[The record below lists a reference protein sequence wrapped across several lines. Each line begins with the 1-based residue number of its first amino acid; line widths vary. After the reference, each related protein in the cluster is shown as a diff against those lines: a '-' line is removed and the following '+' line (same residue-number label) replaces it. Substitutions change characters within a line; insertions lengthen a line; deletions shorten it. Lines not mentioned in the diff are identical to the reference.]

1 MIDIK
6 SWREEYFFEAATDMV
21 SGPGIE
27 ALKHAIYDM
36 AHRGVP
42 DQINDHGFNQ
52 GDYGAYQNYEH
63 SGYLIADKEIPAAT
77 ATRMLTTLIRYTNRQ
92 LPDIFNNDLRTSLYY
107 KKIQVQSY
115 QDLKDLVRIDLEKA
129 SQKKNPSQAIVQ
141 NDLTK
146 VMVFDKQ
153 EKYYGKFFKVVYI
166 PRGVNLSL
174 TKLINQIA
182 DKQLAE
188 EGAEKIL
195 NYRGDGWVYPRRDKY
210 QKIEGKIDFYAVHPT
225 ILDSVVELLKSK
237 GYEVQFESGK
247 KDFSVPESGK
257 KDLSGPEKS
266 PEPIVQNDSKKV
278 MVFDKQKK
286 HYGKF
291 KTYIPGGVDEYLDEE
306 MEGIAVKKLEEEEA
320 GLQYNKS
327 NGKEELPVYK
337 KYQKIQGETDVYSF
351 HPTILDSIVE
361 LLKSKGYEVEFE
373 SGRKDLS
380 VTEKSPEEKEKEKQ
394 NAITFIE
401 NPEKVAEFISIYN
414 NGVGFKKPK
423 YPSTVEPN
431 ASLIIKIDNQLEVL
445 SDQDKAFL
453 KECVQYSFP
462 NYGYNYDE
470 YSYFVSGNF
479 KQYISFGKILKKFG
493 YNVDEL
499 RKIVKD
505 KLRDD
510 RLEETRWEGMHD
522 NDEGFIDQIDK
533 NLPDSN
539 FDLYRAQ
546 KEGIAFL
553 YGRDHAIL
561 GDETGLGKCI
571 IDGYI
576 QTNLGCF
583 KIEDLWEKF
592 SVNCIKNENE
602 EEYANLNCDLFVHSM
617 DEQEKITE
625 GRVVS
630 LFRQKINTWI
640 KVIKTKNGKK
650 IKSTIPH
657 MFYTL
662 DGWKKDIGVDD
673 YVCSSKNQFSLQNND
688 FEDFELA
695 RFLGWQISEGWES
708 SKRATV
714 TITQKDRLV
723 LEDLQKISKVKSTIH
738 ANKNVFYLLINSK
751 VYKKYLESLGYEWGH
766 KSATKRIP
774 EFIMQAND
782 EIVKVFLQAYFDA
795 ECYVNPNC
803 RQIEISSASETIIY
817 QLSVLLQRFD
827 IMCSFSEKYKFA
839 TNGKKIKRKYHFLYV
854 CGTGVAAF
862 FEKIGLSIDYKIKN
876 YEAIKTKPNLNK
888 EGKPVHLVLSSF
900 FQKYDLPYRLLNIP
914 SKNYILGKRFATND
928 VIEKIIKGFVSIK
941 DGTIL
946 SEYKK
951 LKNSKWTKKTTDY
964 LYAIEESDVN
974 NVLDGLLKLRNN
986 DLQYEK
992 IKNVTYEKYEGYVYD
1007 LCVAEHKNYIANN
1020 LICHNTAQL
1029 ISAAALR
1036 MQKDSNPTLII
1047 TLKATQEQWV
1057 NEIINVMGE
1066 KERSFIEKSDIEK
1079 PLSPK
1084 KWTVVYYENFS
1095 SGKQLKNNV
1104 EILKKAE
1111 FGIVIFDELH
1121 KIKHDTAKKT
1131 KNISQV
1137 VKDIPTKWGASAT
1150 ISSNK
1155 PMDVRNQLVMTGHH
1169 LGKINEK
1176 KFEDNFVT
1184 NKYDKESKD
1193 DKEKG
1198 IRAAEKLNKW
1208 LNLSGLYVRRSKQ
1221 DIREMPELSIQNK
1234 IVSIDQTEFNQ
1245 EFSKKLFG
1253 DQESGDQESKL
1264 GYRDPDLAISKLIA
1278 ARETI
1283 AKLKTDQTSNKVLD
1297 IVKKNINGLPAASK
1311 IVVFTNFV
1319 ESANQ
1324 LVEKID
1330 SGLKSIDP
1338 KFYVMTYLS
1347 STKKADRLTTKENF
1361 TKNSN
1366 AKVLVMSMKM
1376 GGTGIDFPNA
1386 AQNMVINDFDWTP
1399 ESAEQSEGRIYRI
1412 NTNHTVNIDYVVADG
1427 IDKTI
1432 YDKVQKKREL
1442 AEIIQKYRKEY
1453 HEKDDAKALEIIVK
1467 AQKDMSKI
1475 DDDMVIAVNNEL
1487 PGAGEGLKESFKSY
1501 FDRYEQFKDLFLYGI
1516 SLDS

>member
-42 DQINDHGFNQ
+42 DQINDHGFNKI
-52 GDYGAYQNYEH
+52 DFASYE
-63 SGYLIADKEIPAAT
+63 SNERNGYLTANKEIPAVAV
-77 ATRMLTTLIRYTNRQ
+77 TRMLDSLFRYSKRQ
-92 LPDIFNNDLRTSLYY
+92 LPDIFNNDIRTSPYY
-107 KKIQVQSY
+107 KSIQVQSY
-115 QDLKDLVRIDLEKA
+115 QDLKNLVEIDFKKTL
-129 SQKKNPSQAIVQ
+129 QKKNPIVQ
-141 NDLTK
+141 YDSKK
-146 VMVFDKQ
+146 VVVFDKQ
-153 EKYYGKFFKVVYI
+153 
-166 PRGVNLSL
+166 
-174 TKLINQIA
+174 
-182 DKQLAE
+182 
-188 EGAEKIL
+188 
-195 NYRGDGWVYPRRDKY
+195 
-210 QKIEGKIDFYAVHPT
+210 
-225 ILDSVVELLKSK
+225 
-237 GYEVQFESGK
+237 
-247 KDFSVPESGK
+247 
-257 KDLSGPEKS
+257 
-266 PEPIVQNDSKKV
+266 
-278 MVFDKQKK
+278 FDKF
-286 HYGKF
+286 GKN
-291 KTYIPGGVDEYLDEE
+291 KVYIPGGVGVNSSLSKLIKE
-306 MEGIAVKKLEEEEA
+306 IAVKKLEEEEA
-320 GLQYNKS
+320 GLEYNKF
-327 NGKEELPVYK
+327 NGREELPVYK
-337 KYQKIQGETDVYSF
+337 KYQKIEGEIDFYAV
-351 HPTILDSIVE
+351 HPTILQSIVE
-361 LLKSKGYEVEFE
+361 LLKSKGYEVKSE
-373 SGRKDLS
+373 SGKEDFSVPESGKEDLS
-380 VTEKSPEEKEKEKQ
+380 VPEIDIEIIGVEKTDWGQKLGIRIPTYEKSKAILEHFQRIRYTPKLISYASNPSRLLIDLNKNNFEKVVQELKEKGLNTSELENFAKDHFVQEKSPEEKEKEKQ

-401 NPEKVAEFISIYN
+401 NPEKVAELIRIN
-414 NGVGFKKPK
+414 NRENPQ
-423 YPSTVEPN
+423 YPPSTVEPN
-431 ASLIIKIDNQLEVL
+431 ASVIIKIKYPDL

-462 NYGYNYDE
+462 NYGFNYDE
-470 YSYFVSGNF
+470 KSYFVSGNF

-539 FDLYRAQ
+539 FNLYRAQ

-617 DEQEKITE
+617 NEQEKITE

-1057 NEIINVMGE
+1057 NEIVNIMGE
-1066 KERSFIEKSDIEK
+1066 KERSDISKE

-1095 SGKQLKNNV
+1095 SGKQVENNV
-1104 EILKKAE
+1104 ESLKKAK

-1121 KIKHDTAKKT
+1121 KIKHDTAKRSLK
-1131 KNISQV
+1131 ISQV
-1137 VKDIPTKWGASAT
+1137 VESIPTKWGASAT

-1176 KFEDNFVT
+1176 KFKRDFAGENYEKDSEE
-1184 NKYDKESKD
+1184 NKIKS
-1193 DKEKG
+1193 
-1198 IRAAEKLNKW
+1198 AENLNKW

-1221 DIREMPELSIQNK
+1221 DIREMPNLSIQNK
-1234 IVSIDQTEFNQ
+1234 VVSIDQ
-1245 EFSKKLFG
+1245 SKFG
-1253 DQESGDQESKL
+1253 DDYKSKL
-1264 GYRDPDLAISKLIA
+1264 SAYKKPKLPISMLIA

-1338 KFYVMTYLS
+1338 RFHVMTYLS

-1361 TKNSN
+1361 TKDLN

-1412 NTNHTVNIDYVVADG
+1412 NTNHDVNIDYVVADG

-1467 AQKDMSKI
+1467 AQRDMAKI
-1475 DDDMVIAVNNEL
+1475 DQDMLDAINSEL

-1501 FDRYEQFKDLFLYGI
+1501 FDRYEQFKDLLLYGI

>member
-1 MIDIK
+1 
-6 SWREEYFFEAATDMV
+6 
-21 SGPGIE
+21 
-27 ALKHAIYDM
+27 
-36 AHRGVP
+36 
-42 DQINDHGFNQ
+42 
-52 GDYGAYQNYEH
+52 
-63 SGYLIADKEIPAAT
+63 
-77 ATRMLTTLIRYTNRQ
+77 
-92 LPDIFNNDLRTSLYY
+92 
-107 KKIQVQSY
+107 
-115 QDLKDLVRIDLEKA
+115 
-129 SQKKNPSQAIVQ
+129 
-141 NDLTK
+141 
-146 VMVFDKQ
+146 MVFDKQ

-166 PRGVNLSL
+166 PRGVNPSL
-174 TKLINQIA
+174 TRLINKIA
-182 DKQLAE
+182 DEQLE
-188 EGAEKIL
+188 KENAEKIL
-195 NYRGDGWVYPRRDKY
+195 NFRGDGLVYPRRDKY
-210 QKIEGKIDFYAVHPT
+210 QIIEGKIDFYAVHPT

-257 KDLSGPEKS
+257 KDLSVPEKS
-266 PEPIVQNDSKKV
+266 PEPIVQNDSRKV

-286 HYGKF
+286 HYGKV
-291 KTYIPGGVDEYLDEE
+291 KTYIPGGVDEYLDKE
-306 MEGIAVKKLEEEEA
+306 MEEIADKKLKEEKAQLE
-320 GLQYNKS
+320 LDF
-327 NGKEELPVYK
+327 NGKLVLPYYK
-337 KYQKIQGETDVYSF
+337 KYQKIKGETYVYSF

-380 VTEKSPEEKEKEKQ
+380 VPEKSPEEQEKEKKEARKK
-394 NAITFIE
+394 AITFKDS
-401 NPEKVAEFISIYN
+401 PDDPPAESDKSSNKISKMAVNINY
-414 NGVGFKKPK
+414 G
-423 YPSTVEPN
+423 
-431 ASLIIKIDNQLEVL
+431 DDLEV
-445 SDQDKAFL
+445 QEFL
-453 KECVQYSFP
+453 KQCVQYSFP
-462 NYGYNYDE
+462 AYEFNYSQNKTYYVN
-470 YSYFVSGNF
+470 GNF

-493 YNVDEL
+493 YDTDEL
-499 RKIVKD
+499 KKIIRN
-505 KLRDD
+505 KLRDN

-522 NDEGFIDQIDK
+522 NDEEFIDQID
-533 NLPDSN
+533 NNFPDSK

-546 KEGIAFL
+546 KEGVAFL

-561 GDETGLGKCI
+561 GDQTGLGKCI

-583 KIEDLWEKF
+583 KIEDLWKKL

-617 DEQEKITE
+617 DEKEKITE

-630 LFRQKINTWI
+630 LFRQKVNTWI

-695 RFLGWQISEGWES
+695 RFLGWQMSEGWES

-714 TITQKDRLV
+714 KITQKDRLV

-795 ECYVNPNC
+795 ECYVNPNS

-817 QLSVLLQRFD
+817 QLSVLLQRFN
-827 IMCSFSEKYKFA
+827 IMCSFSEKYKSA
-839 TNGKKIKRKYHFLYV
+839 TNGKKIKRKYHYLYV

-876 YEAIKTKPNLNK
+876 YEGIKTKPNLNK

-900 FQKYDLPYRLLNIP
+900 FQKYDLPYRILNIP

-928 VIEKIIKGFVSIK
+928 VIEKIIKGFISLK
-941 DGTIL
+941 DGTVL
-946 SEYKK
+946 SKYKK

-974 NVLDGLLKLRNN
+974 KVLDGLLKLRNN

-1007 LCVAEHKNYIANN
+1007 LCVAKHKNYIANN
-1020 LICHNTAQL
+1020 LICHNTVQL
-1029 ISAAALR
+1029 IIAAALR
-1036 MQKDSNPTLII
+1036 MKEDANSTLII
-1047 TLKATQEQWV
+1047 TLNATREQWA
-1057 NEIINVMGE
+1057 NEIVNAMGE
-1066 KERSFIEKSDIEK
+1066 EEKSAISLQ
-1079 PLSPK
+1079 PQNPK
-1084 KWTVVYYENFS
+1084 KWTVVSYENFS
-1095 SGKQLKNNV
+1095 NGKEVENNV
-1104 EILKKAE
+1104 KKLKAAG

-1121 KIKHDTAKKT
+1121 KIKHEDSLRSR
-1131 KNISQV
+1131 NISKV
-1137 VKDIPTKWGASAT
+1137 VEDIPTKWGATAT
-1150 ISSNK
+1150 LSSNK
-1155 PMDVRNQLVMTGHH
+1155 PEDVRNQLKMTGHH
-1169 LGKINEK
+1169 LGKIEEN
-1176 KFEDNFVT
+1176 KFKNNFVE
-1184 NKYDKESKD
+1184 NKFGKGTPADKQIKS
-1193 DKEKG
+1193 
-1198 IRAAEKLNKW
+1198 AENLNKW
-1208 LNLSGLYVRRSKQ
+1208 LNLSGIYIRRSKQ
-1221 DIREMPELSIQNK
+1221 DIREMPTITIQNK
-1234 IVSIDQTEFNQ
+1234 VVTIDQTAFDQ
-1245 EFSKKLFG
+1245 EFDKKLYG
-1253 DQESGDQESKL
+1253 VKEGKPGVKEGKL
-1264 GYRDPDLAISKLIA
+1264 GYKDPDLAISKLIA

-1283 AKLKTDQTSNKVLD
+1283 AKLKTDQTSNRVLD
-1297 IVKKNINGLPAASK
+1297 VVKENIKGDPAASK
-1311 IVVFTNFV
+1311 VVVFTNFK

-1324 LVEKID
+1324 LVEKIN
-1330 SGLKSIDP
+1330 SGLKLIDP
-1338 KFYVMTYLS
+1338 NFYVMTYLS
-1347 STKKADRLTTKENF
+1347 STKKEDRLTTKKTF
-1361 TKNSN
+1361 TDNVN

-1386 AQNMVINDFDWTP
+1386 AKNMVINDFDWTP

-1412 NTNHTVNIDYVVADG
+1412 NTNHAVNIDYVISDG
-1427 IDKTI
+1427 IDKNLFER
-1432 YDKVQKKREL
+1432 VQKKRQL
-1442 AEIIQKYRKEY
+1442 AEIIQKHRIDY
-1453 HEKDDAKALEIIVK
+1453 HESDGKKSADALEKIVK
-1467 AQKDMSKI
+1467 AQKEIKEI
-1475 DDDMVIAVNNEL
+1475 DKDIYKVIHNEI
-1487 PGAGEGLKESFKSY
+1487 PGAGKGLKESFRSY
-1501 FDRYEQFKDLFLYGI
+1501 VDRYEQFKDLLLYGI

>member
-1 MIDIK
+1 
-6 SWREEYFFEAATDMV
+6 MV

-36 AHRGVP
+36 AHRGAP

-52 GDYGAYQNYEH
+52 IDFASYQSYERN
-63 SGYLIADKEIPAAT
+63 GYLIANKEIPAVAV
-77 ATRMLTTLIRYTNRQ
+77 TRMLDSLFRYSKRQ
-92 LPDIFNNDLRTSLYY
+92 LPDIFNNDLRTSPYY
-107 KKIQVQSY
+107 KSIQVQSY
-115 QDLKDLVRIDLEKA
+115 QDLKDLVEIDFKKA
-129 SQKKNPSQAIVQ
+129 LQKKNPLQTIVQ
-141 NDLTK
+141 YDSKK
-146 VMVFDKQ
+146 VVVFDKQ
-153 EKYYGKFFKVVYI
+153 FDKFGKNKVYI
-166 PRGVNLSL
+166 PGGVGVNSSLS
-174 TKLINQIA
+174 KLIKEIA
-182 DKQLAE
+182 VKKLEE
-188 EGAEKIL
+188 EGAGLVRDNFTGKL
-195 NYRGDGWVYPRRDKY
+195 VLPVYKKY
-210 QKIEGKIDFYAVHPT
+210 QKIEGEIDFYAVHPT
-225 ILDSVVELLKSK
+225 ILNSIVELLKSN
-237 GYEVQFESGK
+237 GYEVEFESGR
-247 KDFSVPESGK
+247 KDLSVPEN
-257 KDLSGPEKS
+257 S

-278 MVFDKQKK
+278 MVFDEQEK

-291 KTYIPGGVDEYLDEE
+291 KTYITGGVDEYLDKE
-306 MEGIAVKKLEEEEA
+306 MEEIAVKKLKEEGA
-320 GLQYNKS
+320 GLEYNKF
-327 NGKEELPVYK
+327 NKKEELPVYK
-337 KYQKIQGETDVYSF
+337 KYQIIAGKIDFYAF

-380 VTEKSPEEKEKEKQ
+380 VLEKSPEEQEKEKQ

-401 NPEKVAEFISIYN
+401 NPEKVAEFIRIYN
-414 NGVGFKKPK
+414 SKKPK
-423 YPSTVEPN
+423 YLSTVEPN
-431 ASLIIKIDNQLEVL
+431 KSVIIKIKYYDL

-462 NYGYNYDE
+462 NYTYNKEE
-470 YSYFVSGNF
+470 YSYYVSGNF

-505 KLRDD
+505 KLKDD

-583 KIEDLWEKF
+583 KIEDLWKKF

-723 LEDLQKISKVKSTIH
+723 LEDLQKTSKVKSTIH

-795 ECYVNPNC
+795 ECYVNTNC
-803 RQIEISSASETIIY
+803 RQIEISSASETLIY

-827 IMCSFSEKYKFA
+827 IMCSFSEKYKSA
-839 TNGKKIKRKYHFLYV
+839 TNGKKIKRKYHYLYV

-876 YEAIKTKPNLNK
+876 YEGIKTKPNLNK

-900 FQKYDLPYRLLNIP
+900 FQKYDLPYRILNIP

-928 VIEKIIKGFVSIK
+928 VIEKIIKGFISLK
-941 DGTIL
+941 DGTVL
-946 SEYKK
+946 SKYKK

-974 NVLDGLLKLRNN
+974 KVLDGLLKLRNN

-992 IKNVTYEKYEGYVYD
+992 IKNVTYERYEGYVYD

-1036 MQKDSNPTLII
+1036 MQKDSKPTLII

-1057 NEIINVMGE
+1057 NEIVNVMGE
-1066 KERSFIEKSDIEK
+1066 DQRSDISID
-1079 PLSPK
+1079 PQNPK

-1095 SGKQLKNNV
+1095 SGKQIENNMEKLKS
-1104 EILKKAE
+1104 AG

-1121 KIKHDTAKKT
+1121 KIKHSSSKRSQ
-1131 KNISQV
+1131 NISKV
-1137 VKDIPTKWGASAT
+1137 VENIPTKWGASAT

-1169 LGKINEK
+1169 LGKINED
-1176 KFEDNFVT
+1176 KFKHDFAGEN
-1184 NKYDKESKD
+1184 YEKESEENKI
-1193 DKEKG
+1193 KS
-1198 IRAAEKLNKW
+1198 AENLNKW

-1221 DIREMPELSIQNK
+1221 DIREMPNLSIQNK
-1234 IVSIDQTEFNQ
+1234 VVSIDQSKFGDEFN
-1245 EFSKKLFG
+1245 SK
-1253 DQESGDQESKL
+1253 
-1264 GYRDPDLAISKLIA
+1264 ISAYQKPELPISRLIA

-1297 IVKKNINGLPAASK
+1297 IVKENINRPPAASK

-1330 SGLKSIDP
+1330 SGLKSINR
-1338 KFYVMTYLS
+1338 KFYVLTYLS

-1361 TKNSN
+1361 TEDSN

-1412 NTNHTVNIDYVVADG
+1412 NTNHPVNIDYVVADG

-1453 HEKDDAKALEIIVK
+1453 HEKDDAEALKIIVK
-1467 AQKDMSKI
+1467 AQRDMAKI
-1475 DDDMVIAVNNEL
+1475 DDDMVKAINNEI

-1501 FDRYEQFKDLFLYGI
+1501 IDRYEQFKDLLLYGI
-1516 SLDS
+1516 SLEL

>member
-6 SWREEYFFEAATDMV
+6 SWREEYFFEAVTDMV

-27 ALKHAIYDM
+27 ALQHAISDM
-36 AHRGVP
+36 GSRGAP
-42 DQINDHGFNQ
+42 YELNNWGFNQ
-52 GDYGAYQNYEH
+52 GDYASYGNYDLR
-63 SGYLIADKEIPAAT
+63 GYLNAKEIPAGVAT
-77 ATRMLTTLIRYTNRQ
+77 DMLRVLSHYKNRQ
-92 LPDIFNNDLRTSLYY
+92 VLHYPQIAE
-107 KKIQVQSY
+107 
-115 QDLKDLVRIDLEKA
+115 LVRIDLEKA
-129 SQKKNPSQAIVQ
+129 SQKKNPLQPSVQ
-141 NDLTK
+141 NDSTK
-146 VMVFDKQ
+146 VMVFDRQ
-153 EKYYGKFFKVVYI
+153 PPDEWEKLKVYI
-166 PRGVNLSL
+166 PNGLDRSL
-174 TKLINQIA
+174 TIAIGKIVDAKLV
-182 DKQLAE
+182 E
-188 EGAEKIL
+188 EGEQKEV
-195 NYRGDGWVYPRRDKY
+195 NDYGKEVYPRYKKFIPEKGEFHVWR
-210 QKIEGKIDFYAVHPT
+210 FHPT
-225 ILDSVVELLKSK
+225 ILQSVVELLKSK

-257 KDLSGPEKS
+257 KDLSVPKIDIEIIGVEKTDWGQKLGIRIPTYEKS
-266 PEPIVQNDSKKV
+266 KAILEHFQRIRYTPKLISYASNPSRLLIDLNKNNFEKVVQELKEKGLNTS
-278 MVFDKQKK
+278 
-286 HYGKF
+286 
-291 KTYIPGGVDEYLDEE
+291 E
-306 MEGIAVKKLEEEEA
+306 LENFA
-320 GLQYNKS
+320 
-327 NGKEELPVYK
+327 
-337 KYQKIQGETDVYSF
+337 
-351 HPTILDSIVE
+351 
-361 LLKSKGYEVEFE
+361 
-373 SGRKDLS
+373 KDHF
-380 VTEKSPEEKEKEKQ
+380 VQEKSPEEKEKEKQ

-401 NPEKVAEFISIYN
+401 NPEKVAEFIRIN
-414 NGVGFKKPK
+414 NHEKPQ
-423 YPSTVEPN
+423 YPPSTVEPN
-431 ASLIIKIDNQLEVL
+431 ASVIIKIKYPDL

-462 NYGYNYDE
+462 NYGYNYNE
-470 YSYFVSGNF
+470 FSYFVSGNF

-723 LEDLQKISKVKSTIH
+723 LEDLQKTSKVKSTIH

-817 QLSVLLQRFD
+817 QISVLLQRFD

-946 SEYKK
+946 AEYKK
-951 LKNSKWTKKTTDY
+951 LKNSKWTKKTTDS
-964 LYAIEESDVN
+964 LYAIEESDIN

-1036 MQKDSNPTLII
+1036 MQKDSKPTLII

-1057 NEIINVMGE
+1057 NEIVNVMGE
-1066 KERSFIEKSDIEK
+1066 DQRSDISK
-1079 PLSPK
+1079 DPQNPK

-1095 SGKQLKNNV
+1095 SGKQVENNV
-1104 EILKKAE
+1104 KSLKE
-1111 FGIVIFDELH
+1111 TGFGIVIFDELH
-1121 KIKHDTAKKT
+1121 KIKHDTAKKSQ
-1131 KNISQV
+1131 NISQAV
-1137 VKDIPTKWGASAT
+1137 ESIPTKWGASAT

-1155 PMDVRNQLVMTGHH
+1155 PMDVRNQLLMTGHH
-1169 LGKINEK
+1169 LGKINER
-1176 KFEDNFVT
+1176 KFKRDFAGENYEKDSQE
-1184 NKYDKESKD
+1184 NKIKS
-1193 DKEKG
+1193 
-1198 IRAAEKLNKW
+1198 AENLNKW

-1221 DIREMPELSIQNK
+1221 DIREMPNLSIQNK
-1234 IVSIDQTEFNQ
+1234 VVSIDQTEFNQ
-1245 EFSKKLFG
+1245 EFDKKLFG
-1253 DQESGDQESKL
+1253 DQESTKKL
-1264 GYRDPDLAISKLIA
+1264 PKGKSGYKKPDLAISKLIA

-1297 IVKKNINGLPAASK
+1297 IVKKNINGPPAASK

-1324 LVEKID
+1324 LVEKIN

-1338 KFYVMTYLS
+1338 KFHVMTYLS

-1361 TKNSN
+1361 TKDLN
-1366 AKVLVMSMKM
+1366 AKVLVMSMRM

-1412 NTNHTVNIDYVVADG
+1412 NTNHDVNIDYVVADG

-1467 AQKDMSKI
+1467 AQKDMAKI
-1475 DDDMVIAVNNEL
+1475 DQDMLDAINSEL
-1487 PGAGEGLKESFKSY
+1487 PGAGKALEESFKSY
-1501 FDRYEQFKDLFLYGI
+1501 VDRYEQFKDLLLYGI
-1516 SLDS
+1516 SSEL